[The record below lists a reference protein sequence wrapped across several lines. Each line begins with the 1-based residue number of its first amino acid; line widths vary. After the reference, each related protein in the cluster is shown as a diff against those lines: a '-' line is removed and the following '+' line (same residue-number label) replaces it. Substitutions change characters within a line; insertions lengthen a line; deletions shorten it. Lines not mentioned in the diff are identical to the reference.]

1 MTPPPPHKEK
11 RHCPQCSV
19 KSRNEGGNTCQCVSD
34 MRSRCKDKKIMFRN
48 TYQYRG
54 DRCNPSKDIQRASV
68 QNANND
74 INGSYNWGYQQL
86 SGLYGTNSYLAYT
99 AQTGVPTNQ
108 LAYTAQKAYG
118 STVIRDKIQ
127 HGIGNQGR
135 ALKGSGPTMQCA
147 LHEGPQ
153 KVSSTTKDSGRTWAA
168 ISNRHRHTHAPRK
181 SIH

>member
-1 MTPPPPHKEK
+1 
-11 RHCPQCSV
+11 
-19 KSRNEGGNTCQCVSD
+19 

-118 STVIRDKIQ
+118 STAIRDKIQ

-147 LHEGPQ
+147 GAWCTAYKLRGAA
-153 KVSSTTKDSGRTWAA
+153 KKSSRRRGIQFVIYRC
-168 ISNRHRHTHAPRK
+168 
-181 SIH
+181 